1 MTETFPPKITIL
13 FVDDDAIYLEIL
25 KASMEDLDY
34 TSIIVSSAKEALSVM
49 ETQKI
54 HIVVTDI
61 RMPEMNGFDL
71 LKFIKHKYPFT
82 PVVALTSNDDFK
94 SAVAF
99 MQQGGANY
107 IKKHAAQEELEM
119 ALDSAVKH
127 WTVLDEL
134 RMSNET
140 LNKKN
145 KALKKTIRK
154 QRETYFQLKKA
165 KELAELADKSK
176 SQLLANMSHELR
188 TPLHGIISYVQ
199 FLINDNQLN
208 TNQKEKVD
216 IINQCSETMLS
227 LINNSLLKLEDIP
240 VTQHDLSKQK
250 ESQSDNNEQES
261 KQQNI
266 DTIDFETIERTQP
279 IEKLYYMVQEG
290 DIESIKTWCIQ
301 IQQENSIYRS
311 LATTI
316 YQLAETFQISK
327 IESILYQLFF
337 KELN

>member
-1 MTETFPPKITIL
+1 MTETYPPKITIL
-13 FVDDDAIYLEIL
+13 FVDDDPIFQEIL
-25 KASMEDLDY
+25 KASMESLDY
-34 TSIIVSSAKEALSVM
+34 TVIIVSSAKEALSVL
-49 ETQKI
+49 EIQNI

-71 LKFIKHKYPFT
+71 LKFIKHKYPYT

-94 SAVAF
+94 SAVDF

-107 IKKHAAQEELEM
+107 IKKHSAQEELEM

-127 WTVLDEL
+127 WSVLDEL
-134 RMSNET
+134 RMSNES
-140 LNKKN
+140 LYKKN
-145 KALKKTIRK
+145 KALKKTIQK

-199 FLINDNQLN
+199 FLRNDNQLN
-208 TNQKEKVD
+208 NNQKEKLD
-216 IINQCSETMLS
+216 IISQCSETMLS
-227 LINNSLLKLEDIP
+227 LINSSLLQLENVP
-240 VTQHDLSKQK
+240 VTQHDISTQQEL
-250 ESQSDNNEQES
+250 QSDNNEQETI
-261 KQQNI
+261 QNI
-266 DTIDFETIERTQP
+266 DTLNFENVERTQP

-290 DIESIKTWCIQ
+290 DIESIKKWCVQ
-301 IQQENSIYRS
+301 MQQEKSVYNS